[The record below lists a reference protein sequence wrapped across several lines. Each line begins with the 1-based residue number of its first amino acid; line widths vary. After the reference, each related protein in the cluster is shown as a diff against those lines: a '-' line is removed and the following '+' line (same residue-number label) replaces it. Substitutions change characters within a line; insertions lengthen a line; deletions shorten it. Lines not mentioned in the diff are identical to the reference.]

1 MARLEFSKQLN
12 DMEALVKRFGDK
24 ASSDV
29 RAAGLAATGDK
40 GAETGILE
48 GRKAAERL
56 RSNIES
62 TCLDTML
69 LQQPLVGADLRF
81 VSATF
86 RIVSDLAQIDS
97 MCRDVAFIESELS
110 KKASDRLSDTFMSMS
125 ARAAAMVDGAIDAFC
140 TVDVDKA
147 RWVISS
153 DDDLDRLYSEAED
166 IVVELIKAGK
176 PSPKS
181 LPELLMIA
189 KYFERIG
196 DHAQRISDWA
206 VFRATGERILSVGDH
221 DADEVQG
228 E

>member
-1 MARLEFSKQLN
+1 MARLEFTKQLN

-62 TCLDTML
+62 NCLDTML

-125 ARAAAMVDGAIDAFC
+125 ARAAAMVDSAVDAFC
-140 TVDVDKA
+140 TADADKA
-147 RWVISS
+147 REVISS

-189 KYFERIG
+189 KYFERMG

-221 DADEVQG
+221 DADEV
-228 E
+228 

>member
-1 MARLEFSKQLN
+1 MARLEFTKQLN

-86 RIVSDLAQIDS
+86 RLVSDLAQIDS

-125 ARAAAMVDGAIDAFC
+125 ARAAAMVDGAVDAFC
-140 TVDVDKA
+140 TADVDKA
-147 RWVISS
+147 REVISS
-153 DDDLDRLYSEAED
+153 DDDL
-166 IVVELIKAGK
+166 VVELIKAGK

-221 DADEVQG
+221 DAAEVQG

>member
-1 MARLEFSKQLN
+1 MARLEFTKQLN

-62 TCLDTML
+62 NCLDTML

-86 RIVSDLAQIDS
+86 RLVSDLAQIDS

-125 ARAAAMVDGAIDAFC
+125 ARAAAMVDGAVDAFC
-140 TVDVDKA
+140 TADADKA
-147 RWVISS
+147 REVISS

-221 DADEVQG
+221 DAAEVQG

>member
-1 MARLEFSKQLN
+1 MARLEFTKQLN

-86 RIVSDLAQIDS
+86 RLVS
-97 MCRDVAFIESELS
+97 DVAFIESELS

-125 ARAAAMVDGAIDAFC
+125 ARAAAMVDGAVDAFC
-140 TVDVDKA
+140 TADVDKA
-147 RWVISS
+147 REVISS

-221 DADEVQG
+221 DAAEVQG

>member
-1 MARLEFSKQLN
+1 MARLEFTKQLN

-62 TCLDTML
+62 NCLDTML

-86 RIVSDLAQIDS
+86 RLVSDLAQIDS

-125 ARAAAMVDGAIDAFC
+125 ARAAAMVDGAVDAFC
-140 TVDVDKA
+140 TADVDKA
-147 RWVISS
+147 REVISS

-221 DADEVQG
+221 DADEV
-228 E
+228 